1 MHHGAT
7 TEHNSHSNED
17 AGDDSRRGME
27 MIKRVQYDAGKK
39 DGYRYEES
47 TDGTR
52 PTGTRFLQILIVPSI
67 EHGRAQQLDGE

>member
-1 MHHGAT
+1 
-7 TEHNSHSNED
+7 
-17 AGDDSRRGME
+17 ME

-67 EHGRAQQLDGE
+67 EHGRAQQLHGE